1 MAADRG
7 LVESVTLAWR
17 NTHLGISILFHT
29 HCDAVACLTVHV
41 VRHYILALPDGL
53 SHIFSPIKIYI
64 ILLGLRWSQMTPNG
78 VILVT
83 VNPTKIAI
91 LSFMH
96 GAKISIRVSIWSFEQ
111 EIIRPHTSLFIV
123 VAIDV
128 LLHWNWH
135 EALSNIMIIP
145 FG

>member
-1 MAADRG
+1 
-7 LVESVTLAWR
+7 
-17 NTHLGISILFHT
+17 
-29 HCDAVACLTVHV
+29 
-41 VRHYILALPDGL
+41 
-53 SHIFSPIKIYI
+53 
-64 ILLGLRWSQMTPNG
+64 MTPNG

-83 VNPTKIAI
+83 VNPTEIAI

-145 FG
+145 FGRARDTRFRSAILDLLIFEIVHAVYVDSLRWELLDWLCDKTFVVLLLLLLGRALL